1 MQAIARILDHSLPKP
16 PVDLAFGPSLQTA
29 WERCRPDGL
38 GAVEVLF
45 YCHGRLFLMVPGSA
59 AAARLRQEGPDLL
72 ARLRAQPGLAD
83 LREIVTRRMG
93 RELLP
98 RNAAMKQ
105 VVPLRSELG
114 ARCFGSL
121 AETVDDPALKASL
134 ARLAMALGADDPARA

>member
-16 PVDLAFGPSLQTA
+16 PVDLALGPSLQAA

-38 GAVEVLF
+38 VTVEVLF
-45 YCHGRLFLMVPGSA
+45 YCRGRLFLMVPGSA

-72 ARLRAQPGLAD
+72 TRLRAEPGLAD

-93 RELLP
+93 RQLLP
-98 RNAAMKQ
+98 NAAMKQ
-105 VVPLRSELG
+105 AVPLRSELG

-134 ARLAMALGADDPARA
+134 ARLAVALATDRPTRA